1 MKYFVVSGPRCGSH
15 YCSESIA
22 FRTQVLPLGECLNS
36 MYKNNVFTFENN
48 QVQRHSPSKIPID
61 QENNSSILEI
71 NNRLDNLFKVDN
83 WQGQAHIGQIE
94 HLGNLDDKIEKIV
107 NNTNAILL
115 YRENFIEG
123 VISWLIAWELEIW
136 VPRDKRTYKEI
147 YYNKEKHLHRIE
159 FLLNEYNYL
168 KSIANKYNWYDVF
181 KYEDFTGDHNLD
193 FKKYELQPQTNTWDL
208 PVKNNT
214 EANKKK
220 LIKNLDELKR
230 DLKCNGM
237 I

>member
-1 MKYFVVSGPRCGSH
+1 MRYFVVSGSRCGSH
-15 YCSESIA
+15 YCGESIA

-36 MYKNNVFTFENN
+36 MYKNNIFTFENN
-48 QVQRHSPSKIPID
+48 QVQRHPPSKIPLG
-61 QENNSSILEI
+61 ENNSSITEL
-71 NNRLDNLFKVDN
+71 NNRLDNLLKVDN

-94 HLGNLDDKIEKIV
+94 HLGDLDNKIEKIV

-115 YRENFIEG
+115 YRGNFLEG
-123 VISWLIAWELEIW
+123 IISWLIAWELELW
-136 VPRDKRTYKEI
+136 VPRDKHTYKEV

-159 FLLNEYNYL
+159 FLLYEYNYL
-168 KSIANKYNWYDVF
+168 KSILNKYNWYDVF

-193 FKKYELQPQTNTWDL
+193 FKKYELQPQTNTWPL

-214 EANKKK
+214 EPNKKK